1 MVEKIPKGKVAT
13 YGQIASFCG
22 LPGQAR
28 FVGYA
33 LHNTPFGV
41 EIPWHRVVNAQGRIS
56 FPKES
61 VSYKRQKELLKK
73 EGILIIKEKI
83 DLELYRWIRM
93 K

>member
-13 YGQIASFCG
+13 YGQIAALCG

-41 EIPWHRVVNAQGRIS
+41 EIPWHRVINAQGRIS

-61 VSYKRQKELLKK
+61 ISHQKQKRLLKQ
-73 EGILIIKEKI
+73 EGVLFKDERVDLKI
-83 DLELYRWIRM
+83 FGW
-93 K
+93 KAKK